1 MQIHSLILLQNLQL
15 SAILA
20 VMCLNEKFEV

>member
-20 VMCLNEKFEV
+20 VMCLNAKFEV